1 MRTDKIYLV
10 GFMGAGKST
19 VAEALGTR
27 LEWQVADID
36 ELIEARERRAIADI
50 FSQDGEAYFRRVEH
64 AVLQELLPQRHTIV
78 ATGGGTFVDPA
89 SRMAIN
95 SDGASIWL
103 NLSFEQ
109 VIERLPHDGRRP
121 LAADR
126 TAMLALYEARCTAYA
141 LAHLRLD
148 TRRTPV
154 GELVERILEWLGD

>member
-1 MRTDKIYLV
+1 
-10 GFMGAGKST
+10 MGAGKST

-36 ELIEARERRAIADI
+36 KLIESRERRAIADI
-50 FSQDGEAYFRRVEH
+50 FSQDGEAYFRQIEH

-103 NLSFEQ
+103 NVSFEQ
-109 VIERLPHDGRRP
+109 VIERLPHNGRRP
-121 LAADR
+121 LAADSNGDAGTVR
-126 TAMLALYEARCTAYA
+126 GSARGIRLGAPSAGRESYA
-141 LAHLRLD
+141 GR
-148 TRRTPV
+148 
-154 GELVERILEWLGD
+154 